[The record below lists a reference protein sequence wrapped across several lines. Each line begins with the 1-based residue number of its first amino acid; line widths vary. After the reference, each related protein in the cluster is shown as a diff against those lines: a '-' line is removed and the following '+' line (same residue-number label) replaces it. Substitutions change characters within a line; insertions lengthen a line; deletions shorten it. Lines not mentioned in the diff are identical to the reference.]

1 MYHKLQKRP
10 IETLEQLHHDLQL
23 AIELEFSTLPVYLTA
38 LYSIKEGTNQCAY
51 TVIRSVVMEEMFHLT
66 NAANLLIAT
75 GGSPA
80 INSPE
85 FLPTFPT
92 KLPDGETWFEAD
104 LQKFS
109 PTALRNFLKIE
120 MPADLAKAG
129 DITIGEFY
137 VGIERGL
144 EALHNRYGPALFP
157 ADCHDKQIAHKY
169 YYGGGGEITPITDLD
184 SANFALNAIV
194 AQGEGVPEKHWN
206 PEQPFPLG
214 ETTGIDSGDHQLF
227 MQPRELSHY
236 YRFNELLL
244 GCRYVQGNT
253 PNSGPTGPA
262 IPIDYRQVYP
272 VLKNPQPESYQPFE
286 AIARLDTEFNLTLSL
301 LLDQLHLAF
310 NGQPDIL
317 VAAVGTMFG
326 LKEKAQNM
334 MRVPLPDGS
343 GHHAAP
349 TWRYIPIDKRP
360 GAC

>member
-10 IETLEQLHHDLQL
+10 IETLEQLHYDLQL

-38 LYSIKEGTNQCAY
+38 LYSIEEGTNQCAY

-92 KLPDGETWFEAD
+92 KLPDGENWFEAD

-109 PTALRNFLKIE
+109 PEALQNFLNIE
-120 MPADLAKAG
+120 MPAALAKKG

-137 VGIERGL
+137 AGIENGL
-144 EALHNRYGPALFP
+144 QTLHERYGPDLFP

-169 YYGGGGEITPITDLD
+169 YYGGGGEITPVTDLA
-184 SANFALNAIV
+184 SANFALNAII
-194 AQGEGVPEKHWN
+194 AQGEGMPDECWD
-206 PEQPFPLG
+206 PDQPFPLG
-214 ETTGIDSGDHQLF
+214 DTTGVDSGDHQLF

-244 GCRYVQGNT
+244 GYRYVQGDT

-262 IPIDYRQVYP
+262 IPIDYHLVYN
-272 VLKNPQPESYQPFE
+272 VVKNPKPEHYQPYP
-286 AIARLDTEFNLTLSL
+286 AIVRLDTEFNLTLSL

-310 NGQPDIL
+310 NGQPDLL
-317 VAAVGTMFG
+317 VSAVGTMFG
-326 LKEKAQNM
+326 LKEKAQSM
-334 MRVPLPDGS
+334 IRIPLPDHS
-343 GHHAAP
+343 GRNATP
-349 TWRYIPIDKRP
+349 TWRYIPAEDRP
-360 GAC
+360 GGC

>member
-10 IETLEQLHHDLQL
+10 IETLEQLHYDLQL

-38 LYSIKEGTNQCAY
+38 LYSIEEGTNQCAY

-109 PTALRNFLKIE
+109 PEALQNFLNIE
-120 MPADLAKAG
+120 MPAALAKEG

-137 VGIERGL
+137 AGIENGL
-144 EALHNRYGPALFP
+144 QTLHERYGPELFP

-169 YYGGGGEITPITDLD
+169 YYGGGGEITPVTDLA
-184 SANFALNAIV
+184 SANFALNAII
-194 AQGEGVPEKHWN
+194 AQGEGVPDDCWD
-206 PEQPFPLG
+206 PDQPFPLG
-214 ETTGIDSGDHQLF
+214 DTTGIGSGDHQLF

-244 GCRYVQGNT
+244 GYRYAQGDT

-262 IPIDYRQVYP
+262 IPIDYHQVYN
-272 VLKNPQPESYQPFE
+272 VVKNPQPEHYQPYP

-310 NGQPDIL
+310 NGQPDLL

-326 LKEKAQNM
+326 LKEKAQSM
-334 MRVPLPDGS
+334 MRVPLPDDS
-343 GHHAAP
+343 GQYATP
-349 TWRYIPIDKRP
+349 TWRYIAAKDRP
-360 GAC
+360 GGC